1 MLSEASSAN
10 WEVFGNDSVM
20 TVESEIAP
28 PSEPSM
34 ATKKGGRPKR
44 ASRLLKNTDVAPQS
58 SFVEPENDD
67 FEVKVAPPVAKRTRG
82 RKRKSDEIEDDIG
95 DTGAEPNSTKSV
107 EPPTKR
113 RTTRSR
119 NSVLHT
125 ATSPVATTIIE
136 NSETQMG
143 HADTIS
149 PPPLPKTKKG
159 GRKRASSRTRQI
171 STASTASVASLRV
184 AVPADSEIDAALEA
198 DLNRP
203 LSEDEAVAIAEEG
216 PKSRKRRL
224 KKTKPAS
231 QTEAASTVSV
241 RDTARDSKAEQN
253 LAHEAPIEKSKM
265 RVVSRQKASVSQ
277 SEPLEPATTNVKNEP
292 KDSAPKKRGPKGKKA
307 PRKELARRKQDQEP
321 SQAEVEEEQQPVLE
335 SSVVELHHVPGNLE
349 HETDAGM
356 AQSQSEPAA
365 EKRGGA
371 PKKTKDSQKLDERTT
386 PKDED
391 KYGVAASVQ
400 PEQAVDEHTVEEANA
415 QIEEPQLVSKKP
427 SKTTQKTK
435 KGAKGKVKPVK
446 AVTPPPALPS
456 SSPLQVIEASRHED
470 AENQRSLPSP
480 AAVEATPKKPVA
492 AQSMTSTPSDIENKP
507 PSSRPASVRPP
518 LQTIS
523 PSKFQPIRVPLAL
536 STPVT
541 SPSKNNISKLQTS
554 LPWTAVDLE
563 TFFLGS
569 TSPEK
574 ENAIKLPMKAQGEL
588 SSPEKKMTV
597 EEWIKKNAG
606 EMEERLR
613 GNCERL
619 VGKFEEEGMRALR
632 TLEGV
637 ICRN

>member
-44 ASRLLKNTDVAPQS
+44 ASRLLKNADVAPQS

-67 FEVKVAPPVAKRTRG
+67 FKVKVAPPVAKRTRG

-95 DTGAEPNSTKSV
+95 VTGAEPSSTIPV
-107 EPPTKR
+107 EPPIKR

-119 NSVLHT
+119 NSVLHA

-143 HADTIS
+143 HVDTIS
-149 PPPLPKTKKG
+149 PPPLPKKKKG

-184 AVPADSEIDAALEA
+184 VVPDDSEIDAALEA

-203 LSEDEAVAIAEEG
+203 LSENEAVAIAEEG

-224 KKTKPAS
+224 TKTKPAS
-231 QTEAASTVSV
+231 QTEVASMAPV
-241 RDTARDSKAEQN
+241 RDTARNSNAEQN
-253 LAHEAPIEKSKM
+253 LAHGDSMQDIQHEAPIEKSKM
-265 RVVSRQKASVSQ
+265 RVFSRQKASVSQ
-277 SEPLEPATTNVKNEP
+277 SEPLEPAATNVENEP

-321 SQAEVEEEQQPVLE
+321 SQVEVEEEQQPVLE
-335 SSVVELHHVPGNLE
+335 SSVVELHRVPDNLE
-349 HETDAGM
+349 RETDAGM

-365 EKRGGA
+365 EKGGGA
-371 PKKTKDSQKLDERTT
+371 SKKTKDSQKLDERTT
-386 PKDED
+386 PNDED
-391 KYGVAASVQ
+391 KYGVASSVQ
-400 PEQAVDEHTVEEANA
+400 PERAVDEHTVEKANA
-415 QIEEPQLVSKKP
+415 QIEEPQLVSKTS

-435 KGAKGKVKPVK
+435 KGAKGKAKPIK

-456 SSPLQVIEASRHED
+456 SSPLQVIEASGHED
-470 AENQRSLPSP
+470 AEIQRSLPSP
-480 AAVEATPKKPVA
+480 AAVEATPTKPVA

-507 PSSRPASVRPP
+507 PSSRPASVGPLCRLSPLRNSNRSAYPWHYPPP
-518 LQTIS
+518 LHHPRKIIFQNCKR
-523 PSKFQPIRVPLAL
+523 PSLGRL
-536 STPVT
+536 ST
-541 SPSKNNISKLQTS
+541 SR
-554 LPWTAVDLE
+554 
-563 TFFLGS
+563 
-569 TSPEK
+569 
-574 ENAIKLPMKAQGEL
+574 L
-588 SSPEKKMTV
+588 SS
-597 EEWIKKNAG
+597 
-606 EMEERLR
+606 
-613 GNCERL
+613 
-619 VGKFEEEGMRALR
+619 
-632 TLEGV
+632 
-637 ICRN
+637 